1 MDRRRLALLLIA
13 LAAASAGAAA
23 ALYQIGQVSM
33 QWRVES
39 PATMSP
45 ATVSLNMG
53 VIYIGSA
60 AAGGFQGVA
69 TLTVVHQTDIG
80 VSLSGYGGLSSLA
93 VTVQLVSGAGPH
105 ATVYSATV
113 SSSSNTAVISGVAP
127 GTYEV
132 DVNYTAQAGDAPA
145 SGTASLALYVP

>member
-13 LAAASAGAAA
+13 LVAVSAGAAA

-33 QWRVES
+33 QWQVES

-60 AAGGFQGVA
+60 ATGGFQGVA

-80 VSLSGYGGLSSLA
+80 ISLSGYGGLSSLA

-113 SSSSNTAVISGVAP
+113 SSSNNTAVISGVAP

-145 SGTASLALYVP
+145 SGTASLTLYVP

>member
-23 ALYQIGQVSM
+23 ALYQIGQVNM
-33 QWRVES
+33 QWQVES

-60 AAGGFQGVA
+60 ATGGFRGVA

-145 SGTASLALYVP
+145 SGTASLTLYVP

>member
-1 MDRRRLALLLIA
+1 
-13 LAAASAGAAA
+13 
-23 ALYQIGQVSM
+23 M
-33 QWRVES
+33 QWQVES

-60 AAGGFQGVA
+60 ATGGFRGVA

-113 SSSSNTAVISGVAP
+113 SSSSNTPSSAAWRPAP
-127 GTYEV
+127 MRWTSTTRPRRATRPRRV
-132 DVNYTAQAGDAPA
+132 RRR
-145 SGTASLALYVP
+145 